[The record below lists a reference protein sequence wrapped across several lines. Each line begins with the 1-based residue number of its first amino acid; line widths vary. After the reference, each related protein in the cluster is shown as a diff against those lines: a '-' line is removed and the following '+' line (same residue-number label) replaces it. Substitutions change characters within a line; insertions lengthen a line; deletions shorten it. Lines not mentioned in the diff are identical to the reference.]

1 MTAASDQ
8 HARRWW
14 ILVLVGIAQ
23 LMVVLDVTIMNIAL
37 PAVRPADRRAAV
49 DLLSLQVDRAS
60 S

>member
-1 MTAASDQ
+1 MTAASDRQ

-37 PAVRPADRRAAV
+37 PAAPP
-49 DLLSLQVDRAS
+49 S
-60 S
+60 